1 MDAATSTSG
10 SPMTTM
16 GYGESLSINW
26 VGLQTDV
33 RLTGD
38 TRFDTSG
45 QLLLELA
52 LNRYIS
58 NYRISEMNSEGQFT
72 PVQNE
77 MTDEDKGYIYLA
89 ELFRRMDTLLSKF
102 PDLLQSLDRVT
113 LTLDEISAFK
123 ESCYDYLSD
132 RGLTEVP
139 VEEFLEYAR
148 FRRSVQEEA

>member
-33 RLTGD
+33 RLKD
-38 TRFDTSG
+38 DIRFDTSG

-58 NYRISEMNSEGQFT
+58 NYKISEMDSEGQFS
-72 PVQNE
+72 PVQND
-77 MTDEDKGYIYLA
+77 MTDEDKGYMYLA
-89 ELFRRMDTLLSKF
+89 ELFRRMDTLLSEF
-102 PDLLQSLDRVT
+102 PDLLQSLNRVT
-113 LTLDEISAFK
+113 LTRDEISSFK
-123 ESCYDYLSD
+123 ESWHDNLSK
-132 RGLTEVP
+132 RGLTGVP

-148 FRRSVQEEA
+148 FRRALQEEA